1 VLNLLNFPFGTALGF
16 YGIWVLFSRDG
27 QALFERPPVPQAY
40 MK

>member
-1 VLNLLNFPFGTALGF
+1 LVQIPLGTALGF

-27 QALFERPPVPQAY
+27 QALFERPTAPQPY